1 MNFFLR
7 TERLYLGGGIYPETA
22 HLIQHGSSRSLF
34 GDQETYLLS
43 ILESNSAK
51 LCWLFRAI
59 LRNLILRNL
68 ILGVFV
74 RVALIC
80 SPEWVSEVS
89 QGLTGVLNVLFCFF
103 PWLDL

>member
-1 MNFFLR
+1 MAQVPPCSEIR
-7 TERLYLGGGIYPETA
+7 RSISYLFWNT
-22 HLIQHGSSRSLF
+22 
-34 GDQETYLLS
+34 T
-43 ILESNSAK
+43 SAK